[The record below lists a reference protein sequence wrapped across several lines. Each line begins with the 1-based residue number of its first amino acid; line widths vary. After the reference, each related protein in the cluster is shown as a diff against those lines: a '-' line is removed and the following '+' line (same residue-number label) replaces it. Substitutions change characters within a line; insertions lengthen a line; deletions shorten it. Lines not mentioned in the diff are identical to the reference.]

1 MKKYVR
7 LLAQLCLA
15 ASLVSLLPARAS
27 AWGGEGHRI
36 VARIAWARLEGTPT
50 LAKIKAIL
58 GNSPDAFLEASTW
71 PDSVRGNG
79 PYSYA
84 NDWHFVS
91 IPRGKSA
98 FEAGNC
104 AGSRKKPYDTPRVN
118 APYKKPYAKNI
129 ANCVLGALDYSRAT
143 LKDPGSSPE
152 ARREALKFIVHF
164 IGDLH
169 QPLHNSEDFTFKN
182 YQKASGDR
190 GGNHKFVC
198 FFDKCFIPQYSFPH
212 NNSLHS
218 TWDSGMIAH
227 KRLLNRERTKKTLS
241 EEAYAS
247 GLVAGTSSL
256 FSAGEAAA
264 LGRGTPTQWAEE
276 AHAEAEEY
284 AYDDEKFKVET
295 RTNPENGKSFEYRIL
310 GMPYYEPNI
319 KRVDRQLL
327 RAGVRLASYLEEVFR
342 GQ

>member
-7 LLAQLCLA
+7 LLAHICLA
-15 ASLVSLLPARAS
+15 ACLVSLLPARAS

-36 VARIAWARLEGTPT
+36 VARIAWARLQGTPT
-50 LAKIKAIL
+50 LAKIKSIL
-58 GNSPDAFLEASTW
+58 GNSPEAFLDASTW
-71 PDSVRGNG
+71 PDDVRKEGTHK
-79 PYSYA
+79 YA

-98 FEAGNC
+98 FEAKFC
-104 AGSRKKPYDTPRVN
+104 AGALKKPYDTPRVD
-118 APYKKPYAKNI
+118 APYNKPYAKNI
-129 ANCVLGALDYSRAT
+129 GNCVLGALDYSRAT
-143 LKDPGSSPE
+143 LKDPSSSPE

-169 QPLHNSEDFTFKN
+169 QPLHNSEDFTFTN
-182 YQKASGDR
+182 YKKTSGDR

-198 FFDKCFIPQYSFPH
+198 FFEKCFVPQYGPPK

-227 KRLLNRERTKKTLS
+227 KRLLNRQKTNKTLS
-241 EEAYAS
+241 EEAYATR
-247 GLVAGTSSL
+247 LVADLANL
-256 FSAGEAAA
+256 FGVGDAETLA
-264 LGRGTPTQWAEE
+264 RGTPTQWAEE
-276 AHAEAEEY
+276 AHAEAEEF
-284 AYDDEKFKVET
+284 AYDDEKFSLES
-295 RTNPENGKSFEYRIL
+295 RRNPENGETFKYRIL
-310 GMPYYEPNI
+310 GTPYYEPNI

-327 RAGVRLASYLEEVFR
+327 RAGLRLAAYLEEVFA